1 MNPTPSIIFGP
12 VPSRRLGRSLG
23 INNIPPK
30 ICSYSCIYCQLGSTI
45 NMSIDRHVF
54 YQPEEILRAVRE
66 KLSETGRAGEK
77 VDYLTF
83 VPDGEPTLDINLEH
97 EIDLLR
103 PLGIPIAVITN
114 TSLLGLQEVRSALLK
129 ANWLSL
135 KVDSVENKIWRR
147 INRPHRLLE
156 LPAILKGALQFAK
169 AFQGKLVSE
178 TMLVANV
185 NDTDSGLAKT
195 ADFLEILQPAT
206 AYLSIP
212 TRPPAEKRVQPPDE
226 HGINRAYQIFKKRLK
241 DVEYLTGYEGNAF
254 AFTGKVE
261 EDILSITAVHPMRD
275 DAVEDF
281 LKRAGATW
289 ETIHQ
294 MVNKG
299 LLIETEYGQNRFYL
313 RRFRQYSRNSP

>member
-1 MNPTPSIIFGP
+1 
-12 VPSRRLGRSLG
+12 LG

-45 NMSIDRHVF
+45 NMSIDRQVF

-83 VPDGEPTLDINLEH
+83 VPDGEPTLDINLGRA
-97 EIDLLR
+97 IDLLR

-114 TSLLGLQEVRSALLK
+114 TSLLGQQEARNALLRADWVSIK
-129 ANWLSL
+129 I
-135 KVDSVENKIWRR
+135 DSVEEKIWRR
-147 INRPHRLLE
+147 INRPHRLLQ
-156 LPAILKGALQFAK
+156 LPAVLKGALQFTK

-185 NDTDSGLAKT
+185 NDTDLSLTKT

-212 TRPPAEKRVQPPDE
+212 TRPPADKWVQPPDE
-226 HGINRAYQIFKKRLK
+226 HGINKAYQIFKKRLK

-289 ETIHQ
+289 ETINQ
-294 MVNKG
+294 MVKKG

-313 RRFRQYSRNSP
+313 RRFRQYSGNSP